1 MSSLYKNIS
10 DFINSKYLNGLVDL
24 NNEYKNNYPFPHIVL
39 DDFFNKQILENIFDD
54 LSILSDQKKVD
65 FENNIKKKIS
75 FENVDDFPENIRKIF
90 YFLNSGQF
98 LNWMNHVSGIK
109 EKLIADPDFF
119 GGGVHKCFK
128 GGYLKVHTDYH
139 KHPTTHLDRRI
150 NALVYLNQNWIEN
163 YGGHLELFDKNNLTE
178 SKKKI
183 LPIFNRFVAFS
194 TTDVSFHGHPDPL
207 SCPDEKQRYAI
218 ATWYYSNGRDDV
230 NKSFLNR
237 KNTTFW
243 VNRDHRDNIKNQ
255 RYTFKDYLK
264 KFSFFRNLKKVLNKK

>member
-1 MSSLYKNIS
+1 MTYINKNIS
-10 DFINSKYLNGLVDL
+10 NFINSKYLNEIKNL
-24 NNEYKNNYPFPHIVL
+24 NSQYVNNYPFPHIVL
-39 DDFFNKQILENIFDD
+39 DNFFSKQILECIFDD
-54 LSILSDQKKVD
+54 LHLLTNHNQVE
-65 FENNIKKKIS
+65 FENNIKKKIA
-75 FENVDDFPENIRKIF
+75 FDKVDDFPESIKKIF

-98 LNWMNHVSGIK
+98 LDWMNKVSGIK
-109 EKLIADPDFF
+109 EKLVADPDFF

-150 NALVYLNQNWIEN
+150 NVLVYLNKNWIES
-163 YGGHLELFDKNNLTE
+163 YGGHLELFDKNNLKE

-194 TTDVSFHGHPDPL
+194 TNDISYHGHPDPL
-207 SCPDEKQRYAI
+207 NCPDENQRYSI
-218 ATWYYSNGRDDV
+218 ATWYYTNGRNDV

-243 VNRDHRDNIKNQ
+243 INRDERDNIKNHK
-255 RYTFKDYLK
+255 YTFKDYLR
-264 KFSFFRNLKKVLNKK
+264 KFTVLKNLNKIINRK

>member
-98 LNWMNHVSGIK
+98 
-109 EKLIADPDFF
+109 
-119 GGGVHKCFK
+119 
-128 GGYLKVHTDYH
+128 
-139 KHPTTHLDRRI
+139 
-150 NALVYLNQNWIEN
+150 
-163 YGGHLELFDKNNLTE
+163 
-178 SKKKI
+178 
-183 LPIFNRFVAFS
+183 
-194 TTDVSFHGHPDPL
+194 
-207 SCPDEKQRYAI
+207 
-218 ATWYYSNGRDDV
+218 
-230 NKSFLNR
+230 
-237 KNTTFW
+237 
-243 VNRDHRDNIKNQ
+243 
-255 RYTFKDYLK
+255 
-264 KFSFFRNLKKVLNKK
+264 